1 MAFEVFD
8 TDVYPD
14 FLPVTFTVI
23 FLPLS
28 AATNVYDGLVAP
40 VIALLARNHRYESF
54 TPDGANAPGSAV
66 SHFPTATVPETLGT
80 GAVNV
85 PTDGSGDGFGVGL
98 GFGVGVGDAA
108 VGSGETPSFLTSK
121 T

>member
-40 VIALLARNHRYESF
+40 
-54 TPDGANAPGSAV
+54 
-66 SHFPTATVPETLGT
+66 
-80 GAVNV
+80 
-85 PTDGSGDGFGVGL
+85 
-98 GFGVGVGDAA
+98 
-108 VGSGETPSFLTSK
+108 
-121 T
+121 